1 MKLHILKIKP
11 CYFYYVRKEL
21 KKAELRQLRQDDGQ
35 YEVGDLIH
43 YVDTNGCEIDGF
55 SDNLFEITYILRN
68 VAEYGLSGLEA
79 NYAILS
85 IKKVK

>member
-1 MKLHILKIKP
+1 MKLYTLKIKER
-11 CYFYYVRKEL
+11 YFYDVNGGL
-21 KKAELRQLRQDDGQ
+21 KKAELRKDDRQ

-43 YVDTNGCEIDGF
+43 FVDTKGREIDCF
-55 SDNLFEITYILRN
+55 SDNLFEITHILRK
-68 VAEYGLSGLEA
+68 VPEYGLDV

>member
-1 MKLHILKIKP
+1 MKLHVLKIKP
-11 CYFYYVRKEL
+11 CYFYYVSKGL
-21 KKAELRQLRQDDGQ
+21 KKAELRQDDRQ

-43 YVDTNGCEIDGF
+43 FVDVKGREIDCF
-55 SDNLFEITYILRN
+55 EDNLFEITHILRN
-68 VAEYGLSGLEA
+68 VPEFGLDA

>member
-1 MKLHILKIKP
+1 MKLHVLKIKP
-11 CYFYYVRKEL
+11 CYFYYVRNEI
-21 KKAELRQLRQDDGQ
+21 KKAELRQDDRQ

-43 YVDTNGCEIDGF
+43 FVDTKGCEIDGF
-55 SDNLFEITYILRN
+55 SDNIFEITHILRN
-68 VAEYGLSGLEA
+68 VPEYGLDI

>member
-1 MKLHILKIKP
+1 MKLHVLKIKP
-11 CYFYYVRKEL
+11 CYFYYVSREL
-21 KKAELRQLRQDDGQ
+21 KKAELRQDDRQ

-43 YVDTNGCEIDGF
+43 FVDTKGCEIDGF
-55 SDNLFEITYILRN
+55 SDNLFEITHILRN
-68 VAEYGLSGLEA
+68 VPEFGLDV

>member
-1 MKLHILKIKP
+1 MKLHVLKIKP
-11 CYFYYVRKEL
+11 CYFYYVSKEL
-21 KKAELRQLRQDDGQ
+21 KKAELRQDDRQ

-43 YVDTNGCEIDGF
+43 FVDTKGCEIDCF
-55 SDNLFEITYILRN
+55 EDNLFEITHILRN
-68 VAEYGLSGLEA
+68 VPEYGLDI

>member
-11 CYFYYVRKEL
+11 CYFYYVSKEL
-21 KKAELRQLRQDDGQ
+21 KKAELRKDDRQ

>member
-1 MKLHILKIKP
+1 MKLHTLKIKER
-11 CYFYYVRKEL
+11 YFYDVNGGL
-21 KKAELRQLRQDDGQ
+21 KKAELRKDDRQ

-43 YVDTNGCEIDGF
+43 FVDPKGREIDCF
-55 SDNLFEITYILRN
+55 SDNLFEITHILRN
-68 VAEYGLSGLEA
+68 VPEYGLDV

>member
-11 CYFYYVRKEL
+11 CYFYYVRNEL
-21 KKAELRQLRQDDGQ
+21 KKAELRQDDRQ

-43 YVDTNGCEIDGF
+43 FVDTNGCEIDGF
-55 SDNLFEITYILRN
+55 SDNLFEITHILRN
-68 VAEYGLSGLEA
+68 VPEYGLDV

>member
-1 MKLHILKIKP
+1 MKLHILKIKER
-11 CYFYYVRKEL
+11 YFFDVNGGL
-21 KKAELRQLRQDDGQ
+21 KKAELRKDDRQ

-43 YVDTNGCEIDGF
+43 FVDPKGREIDCF
-55 SDNLFEITYILRN
+55 SDNLFEITHILRN
-68 VAEYGLSGLEA
+68 VPEYGLDV